1 MTKRF
6 VTALSA
12 TAAVVGALLPMTSE
26 AMPAFARQTGK
37 NCLTCHYQNFPVL
50 NAYGQEFKAG
60 GYTDSGK
67 QGAIKGPDIN
77 LPEVLNSSFLTKLRV
92 QKTNG
97 DGTAGK
103 NGGEFQVP
111 DEFGMLVGGR
121 AAPGIGFMIELSMI
135 GAPSLAGY
143 KMPIQVL
150 KTDGGTRVSVV
161 PFSTDALGAA
171 YGFELL
177 NTGAVRN
184 VRVFENR
191 KETSAQQYVVG
202 AYSGA
207 AYGVAAVV
215 SNADFFV
222 NVSKWAPRHGVTGTA
237 PQSNYVRA
245 AWLGN
250 LMGFES
256 GAGVQM
262 WSGSSSETGV
272 AADNVDTKATA
283 LDFQAQG
290 AVGSMPVGVWASWAT
305 APASTTTATNLFN
318 ASTTN
323 DLKALALTT
332 QVGITGHMAAKLGLR
347 SAKNGA
353 GLTDNAVTTGV
364 VYHLA
369 QNIGLVA
376 EHSHYSK
383 KQGGNVS
390 SLTTL
395 MLESAF

>member
-1 MTKRF
+1 MTKQL

-37 NCLTCHYQNFPVL
+37 TCLTCHYQNFPIL

-77 LPEVLNSSFLTKLRV
+77 LPEVLNSSFLTKLRI
-92 QKTNG
+92 QTTNG
-97 DGTAGK
+97 PGKDGT
-103 NGGEFQVP
+103 NGSEYQIP

-135 GAPSLAGY
+135 GNPALAGY

-150 KTDGGTRVSVV
+150 KTDGGIRATVV

-184 VRVFENR
+184 VRAFEHR
-191 KETSAQQYVVG
+191 KESSAQQYVG
-202 AYSGA
+202 ASSGA
-207 AYGVAAVV
+207 AHGVAAVV
-215 SNADFFV
+215 SSADFFV
-222 NVSKWAPRHGVTGTA
+222 NVSKWAPRHGAAGKA
-237 PQSNYVRA
+237 PESTYVRA

-250 LMGFES
+250 LAGFES

-262 WSGSSSETGV
+262 WGGRSSTDGTI
-272 AADNVDTKATA
+272 AGNIDTKATA

-290 AVGSMPVGVWASWAT
+290 AVGAMPLGIWASWAT
-305 APASTTTATNLFN
+305 APASTLTSANLFN
-318 ASTTN
+318 GSTTN
-323 DLKALALTT
+323 DTKALAVTGQLG
-332 QVGITGHMAAKLGLR
+332 VTGHMAAKLGFR

-353 GLTDNAVTTGV
+353 GLTDNAITTGV

-383 KQGGNVS
+383 KAPAANGNA
-390 SLTTL
+390 LTTL